1 MERHMKYIYY
11 PEYEL
16 EYRQLLDK
24 EHTPNHILNIRLLM
38 FLCDHVVLPPSHLLY
53 MRNDRI
59 LELKKD
65 LKEFFQAGKI
75 VSVDYARGM
84 DDYFASRIDRITD
97 SFIKRE
103 KEFQA
108 ELITQELFTN
118 IHAEHNRTDEEK
130 QLTLFDIR
138 IKELLADSN
147 RYKKQ
152 AALIQNQMTVLSDKT
167 GEAVHSTQFR
177 DILTELLKNSD
188 ISKPQSRYFKN
199 LMSNAY
205 YYSGTYT
212 MNTLVSYN
220 PYFQKIDLQS
230 SLMRTHT
237 NASNLIVDPY
247 FLGKLLSVMG
257 IDPQDIF
264 LLRVSDYEEIR
275 SQRYWAEFMSLF
287 ETIYTSAQ
295 ELDLFLKQAEHIPEK
310 LEKRKTKVFE
320 ILNFIFSDLLIPIC
334 LCVLTPSPVIQIGT
348 PAVLDAAKMYLP
360 PVRNAEIFIQRHT
373 SDKVIEHIQR
383 SREPLYEFCYQLKKA
398 VDALR

>member
-1 MERHMKYIYY
+1 MKYIYY

-24 EHTPNHILNIRLLM
+24 RQFPNHILNIRLLM

-53 MRNDRI
+53 MNSDRI

-65 LKEFFQAGKI
+65 LKEFFETGKI
-75 VSVDYARGM
+75 VSIDYARGM
-84 DDYFASRIDRITD
+84 DNYFTSRIDRITD
-97 SFIKRE
+97 PSIKRA

-108 ELITQELFTN
+108 KLITQELFTN
-118 IHAEHNRTDEEK
+118 IHAEHNKTNEEK
-130 QLTLFDIR
+130 QLTLFDMH

-152 AALIQNQMTVLSDKT
+152 AVLLRNQMTALSYKT

-177 DILTELLKNSD
+177 DILTDLLKNSD
-188 ISKPQSRYFKN
+188 ISRPQSRYFMN

-230 SLMRTHT
+230 SLIRTHP
-237 NASNLIVDPY
+237 NATNLIVDPY
-247 FLGKLLSVMG
+247 FLGKLFSVIG
-257 IDPQDIF
+257 IDTQDIC
-264 LLRVSDYEEIR
+264 LLRVSDYQEIK
-275 SQRYWAEFMSLF
+275 SHKYWTEFMALF

-320 ILNFIFSDLLIPIC
+320 IFNFIFSDLLIPIC
-334 LCVLTPSPVIQIGT
+334 LCIITPSPIFQIGT
-348 PAVLDAAKMYLP
+348 PAVLDAARMFLP
-360 PVRNAEIFIQRHT
+360 PVKNAEIFIRHHT
-373 SDKVIEHIQR
+373 SDKIMEHIQR
-383 SREPLYEFCYQLKKA
+383 SREPLYEFCYRLKMA